1 LAGSRRRTVI
11 VEGPLAFQMRRRA
24 AARAGECGV
33 QILTLPQLAA
43 RLAGGFFHPVAAE
56 LLEPAVQNA
65 LNEKGFTELEGVR
78 QLPGMTRAVARALR
92 RVWDADI
99 DLAAFVQGGGSPRW
113 SDLALIEKRVR
124 GQLAAGAML
133 HRDLR
138 AAALEQVHRAP
149 ALLGPVVIE
158 GLSWV
163 APLWRPL
170 ANSLCAYIPVEWHVP
185 ASADT
190 TWFAGTVTR
199 TPAEAMPAAAQA
211 ISCADP
217 HHVAVEALRWIRE
230 LLCAER
236 AHPSE
241 IAVTAASTQTWD
253 AHFLALAKNT
263 GLRMHFSHGIP
274 VLSTREGQRCAAL
287 ADVLLRGLSE
297 ARVRRL
303 VLLCTAE
310 GTVLDRLPSGWLSAL
325 PRGATLLA
333 LGDWHRACERMI
345 WQGEPFQGGAVLVPF
360 LTVLAKGPGA
370 AVEAGTLALKGR
382 SRNIWETALRSAPSH
397 AIELTL
403 QNIRLPDEVE
413 PGASVVWCPAGHLSA
428 ATRPWVRLL
437 GLTAGAWPRCMT
449 EDPILPQHIIS
460 TKAFGIDPVPEADRR
475 AFAVIVA
482 SAHAGIVFSR
492 SRRTSLGYRV
502 GPSPLLPQE
511 RSEQALSRARIP
523 LHAFS
528 EPDRLMARPVEAA
541 GVSHI
546 ASASRS
552 WVNWH
557 RTTLTD
563 HDGRFQADHPVIAR
577 ALGRIQSPTSL
588 QLLLR
593 GPLGFVW
600 KYGLGWHA
608 PQEQE
613 QPLTIPPQELGKLVH
628 ELLRRAVDALEAEFG
643 FASVS
648 EAEMEAA
655 LRSAAELVRDTWP
668 LEKPVPPRLLWINTV
683 DHGLQMAV
691 AALKV
696 GETTQVDTRSW
707 TELPFGDV
715 NRSYGDRELPWDGT
729 IPICIPGTEVRIQGA
744 IDRLDLRSASGAVR
758 VTDYKTGQP
767 PRHPERI
774 VICGGA
780 ELQRSLYALACRQ
793 LLPECRRIVARLVY
807 LSDPPL
813 TLELKNLDEALAQI
827 SEFVGV
833 ACSLL
838 TGGVAPPGRDTESPF
853 NDLRLAMPASPGYL
867 RRKGANF
874 AQQADRLSSFWDAR

>member
-1 LAGSRRRTVI
+1 
-11 VEGPLAFQMRRRA
+11 
-24 AARAGECGV
+24 
-33 QILTLPQLAA
+33 
-43 RLAGGFFHPVAAE
+43 
-56 LLEPAVQNA
+56 
-65 LNEKGFTELEGVR
+65 
-78 QLPGMTRAVARALR
+78 
-92 RVWDADI
+92 
-99 DLAAFVQGGGSPRW
+99 
-113 SDLALIEKRVR
+113 
-124 GQLAAGAML
+124 
-133 HRDLR
+133 
-138 AAALEQVHRAP
+138 
-149 ALLGPVVIE
+149 
-158 GLSWV
+158 
-163 APLWRPL
+163 
-170 ANSLCAYIPVEWHVP
+170 
-185 ASADT
+185 
-190 TWFAGTVTR
+190 
-199 TPAEAMPAAAQA
+199 
-211 ISCADP
+211 
-217 HHVAVEALRWIRE
+217 
-230 LLCAER
+230 
-236 AHPSE
+236 
-241 IAVTAASTQTWD
+241 
-253 AHFLALAKNT
+253 
-263 GLRMHFSHGIP
+263 
-274 VLSTREGQRCAAL
+274 
-287 ADVLLRGLSE
+287 
-297 ARVRRL
+297 
-303 VLLCTAE
+303 
-310 GTVLDRLPSGWLSAL
+310 
-325 PRGATLLA
+325 
-333 LGDWHRACERMI
+333 
-345 WQGEPFQGGAVLVPF
+345 
-360 LTVLAKGPGA
+360 
-370 AVEAGTLALKGR
+370 
-382 SRNIWETALRSAPSH
+382 
-397 AIELTL
+397 
-403 QNIRLPDEVE
+403 
-413 PGASVVWCPAGHLSA
+413 
-428 ATRPWVRLL
+428 
-437 GLTAGAWPRCMT
+437 MT

-588 QLLLR
+588 HLLLR

-628 ELLRRAVDALEAEFG
+628 ELLRRAVDALEAESG

-668 LEKPVPPRLLWINTV
+668 LEKPVPPRVLWINTV

-696 GETTQVDTRSW
+696 GETTQADTRSW

-729 IPICIPGTEVRIQGA
+729 IPIRIPGTEVRIQGA

-774 VICGGA
+774 VIGGGA

-813 TLELKNLDEALAQI
+813 PLELKNLDEALAQI

-833 ACSLL
+833 ASSLL